1 MDNNKKICKNFFRF
15 MGLPKQLIWGFI
27 ALFFFITGA
36 TLEQGWFSSY
46 LVDRGID
53 RVQVSL
59 IFTVYGI
66 MVAFVAWITG
76 VCTKRFGSN
85 RIMMSGIVLYF
96 FASIPLIFLAIPEKN
111 VCFIMI
117 TYALRGASYPLFAY
131 SFLVMIN
138 DLTPV
143 NILARAMSWFWT
155 FFGLGMTV
163 IGPLFSS
170 GLIPIIGEN
179 GTLVS
184 GFCMV
189 SLATICTYMLER
201 TNKID
206 LKRNE
211 ISGESKGSFG
221 DLFYA
226 FTDFKLGISVI
237 VKAINDIGKFGYVII
252 MPIYLKEFGFS
263 TMEWLNLW
271 GTINMLGLVMNYVFG
286 LIGDKFGWRNTV
298 MVFGG
303 TFCFLGTLG
312 LWLSPI
318 VLGHSITGLAVSL
331 VFYLVGLGGFGPLS
345 ALIPNLKPE
354 NTAAGVSALNLG
366 IGMSNLLGPL
376 LVTVFLQPFGPS
388 GALIAIAITY
398 LLATPLSYFL
408 KVPKSLN

>member
-1 MDNNKKICKNFFRF
+1 MNNNRIVRKLFQSI
-15 MGLPKQLIWGFI
+15 GLPKQLLWGFI

-36 TLEQGWFSSY
+36 TLEQGWLSGY
-46 LVDRGID
+46 LVDQGVN

-59 IFTVYGI
+59 IFTIYGV
-66 MVAFVAWITG
+66 MVAFAAWITG
-76 VCTKRFGSN
+76 VCTKRFGIN
-85 RIMMSGIVLYF
+85 RIMMSGIILYF
-96 FASIPLIFLAIPEKN
+96 LASVPLIFLAIPTKN
-111 VCFIMI
+111 VFFIMI
-117 TYALRGASYPLFAY
+117 TYSLRGASYPLFAY

-138 DLTPV
+138 DFTPV

-163 IGPLFSS
+163 IGPFLSS
-170 GLIPIIGEN
+170 GLIPIIGEI
-179 GTLVS
+179 GTLLS
-184 GFCMV
+184 GFFMV
-189 SLATICTYMLER
+189 SMAAICTYILGK
-201 TNKID
+201 TSKID
-206 LKRNE
+206 LKENE
-211 ISGESKGSFG
+211 APDKLKDSFG
-221 DLFYA
+221 DLFNA
-226 FTDFKLGISVI
+226 FTDSKLGISVI

-252 MPIYLKEFGFS
+252 MPIYLREFGFS

-271 GTINMLGLVMNYVFG
+271 GTINILGLAMNYIFG

-312 LWLSPI
+312 LWISPI
-318 VLGHSITGLAVSL
+318 IFGHSIVGLAISL
-331 VFYLVGLGGFGPLS
+331 VFYLIGLGGFGPLS

-376 LVTVFLQPFGPS
+376 LVTIFLKPFGPS
-388 GALIAIAITY
+388 GALIGIAITY

-408 KVPKSLN
+408 KLPKDSN